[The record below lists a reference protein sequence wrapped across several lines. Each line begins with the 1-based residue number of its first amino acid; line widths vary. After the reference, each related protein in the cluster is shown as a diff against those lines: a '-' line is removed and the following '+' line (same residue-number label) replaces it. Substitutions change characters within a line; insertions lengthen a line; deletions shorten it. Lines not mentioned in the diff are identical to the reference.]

1 MNRILHIEDDVD
13 DSDTIQ
19 RLLWVRFDE
28 IELTLMSS
36 GEMAIQFLEERIR
49 LNLTLPGVIILDIHM
64 PGMDGKSTF
73 ESFRSITRLCLIPVV
88 ILTSSI
94 IPHDQQYFQSKT
106 NVKYY
111 AKPTQL
117 TDYNLIL
124 DQVLNYCV
132 E

>member
-49 LNLTLPGVIILDIHM
+49 LNLTLPGVIIIDIHM
-64 PGMDGKSTF
+64 PGMDGKST
-73 ESFRSITRLCLIPVV
+73 
-88 ILTSSI
+88 
-94 IPHDQQYFQSKT
+94 SKPSA
-106 NVKYY
+106 VLPDY
-111 AKPTQL
+111 A
-117 TDYNLIL
+117 
-124 DQVLNYCV
+124 
-132 E
+132 